1 MHRFMVET
9 ATLSKDR
16 SVWIQPEDSTAWRYL
31 VDSFRQ
37 SIKARQWRL
46 VDMHIK
52 FMVTIDHEGGQAM
65 LVEDLATR
73 SDYYVASAYL
83 RAAIL
88 EGSTIMVHADDR
100 LPWSQLR
107 QFAAKSKRQH
117 RQKGG
122 ALGHHS
128 QKAASESAPAM
139 ATQEGHPEP
148 RSVATRIRRTGRH
161 DISAGD
167 SLVQPKMHQGD
178 CQGKDLTRQHLRLT
192 GRSTARSRSPE
203 SDDQSAGLVE
213 KNAAEPK
220 SI

>member
-9 ATLSKDR
+9 ETLSKDR

-31 VDSFRQ
+31 VDSLRQ

-52 FMVTIDHEGGQAM
+52 FMVTIEYEDGQAM

-88 EGSTIMVHADDR
+88 EGSTIMVHAEDT

-107 QFAAKSKRQH
+107 QFAAKSRRQH
-117 RQKGG
+117 CQKGR
-122 ALGHHS
+122 ALE
-128 QKAASESAPAM
+128 QDCKAASESAPAM
-139 ATQEGHPEP
+139 ATQVRRPEP

-167 SLVQPKMHQGD
+167 SLVQPKVHQGD